1 MKFNYHALREDM
13 LLGYA
18 KLGLSEKIDTLPDF
32 TQDNTYEEKFAK
44 YETYLVKEI
53 TVIKEIAF
61 DGYMILL
68 QDLIVVSREISG
80 FVQSYG
86 SIQNSLTAYVLGI
99 TDNYEFNYLR
109 NFINFTPFT
118 KKAKINIVISVFSKA
133 GCVGYLKHKY
143 PELVKKTTKSSVI
156 FNDGLKV
163 KFIDL
168 DIDSQVDEDDL
179 TPEILK
185 LIQENKIL

>member
-32 TQDNTYEEKFAK
+32 TLDNTYEEKFAK

-86 SIQNSLTAYVLGI
+86 SVQNSLTAYVLGI

>member
-1 MKFNYHALREDM
+1 MKFNYHALREGM

-32 TQDNTYEEKFAK
+32 TLDNTYEEKFAK

-86 SIQNSLTAYVLGI
+86 SVQNSLTAYVLGI
-99 TDNYEFNYLR
+99 TDNYEFDYLR

>member
-32 TQDNTYEEKFAK
+32 TPNSTYEEKFAK
-44 YETYLVKEI
+44 YETYLIKEI

-86 SIQNSLTAYVLGI
+86 SVQNSLTAYVLGI
-99 TDNYEFNYLR
+99 TDNYEFDYLR

-118 KKAKINIVISVFSKA
+118 KKAKINIVVSVFSKA

-156 FNDGLKV
+156 FKDGLRV

-168 DIDSQVDEDDL
+168 DIDSKVDEDDL
-179 TPEILK
+179 NPDILK

>member
-32 TQDNTYEEKFAK
+32 TLDNTYEEKFAK

-99 TDNYEFNYLR
+99 TDNYEFDYLR

>member
-32 TQDNTYEEKFAK
+32 TLDNTYEEKFAK

-61 DGYMILL
+61 DGYMVLL
-68 QDLIVVSREISG
+68 QDLVVVSREISG

-86 SIQNSLTAYVLGI
+86 SVQNSLTAYVLGI

-118 KKAKINIVISVFSKA
+118 KKVKINIVISVFSKA

>member
-18 KLGLSEKIDTLPDF
+18 KLGLSEKIDTLSDF
-32 TQDNTYEEKFAK
+32 TPDNTYEEKFAK

-68 QDLIVVSREISG
+68 QDLIVVSCEISG

-86 SIQNSLTAYVLGI
+86 SVQNSLTAYVLGI
-99 TDNYEFNYLR
+99 TDNYEFDYLR

-168 DIDSQVDEDDL
+168 DIDSTVDEDDL

>member
-1 MKFNYHALREDM
+1 MKFNYHAPRESM
-13 LLGYA
+13 LLEYA

-32 TQDNTYEEKFAK
+32 TPNNTYEEKFAK
-44 YETYLVKEI
+44 YETYLIKEI
-53 TVIKEIAF
+53 SVIKEISF

-68 QDLIVVSREISG
+68 QDLIIVSREISG

-99 TDNYEFNYLR
+99 TDNYEFDYLR

-118 KKAKINIVISVFSKA
+118 KKVKINIVISVFSKA

-143 PELVKKTTKSSVI
+143 PELVKKTTKSSAI
-156 FNDGLKV
+156 FKDGLKV

-168 DIDSQVDEDDL
+168 DIDAQVDQDKLD
-179 TPEILK
+179 PSVLK
-185 LIQENKIL
+185 LIQKTKIL

>member
-32 TQDNTYEEKFAK
+32 APNSTYEEKFAK
-44 YETYLVKEI
+44 YETYLIKEI

-68 QDLIVVSREISG
+68 QDLVVVSREISG

-86 SIQNSLTAYVLGI
+86 SVQNSLTAYVLGI
-99 TDNYEFNYLR
+99 TDNYEFDYLR

-168 DIDSQVDEDDL
+168 DIDSKVDEDDL
-179 TPEILK
+179 SPEILK